1 MGLLDRSLVRAF
13 PTRSNLSFEELL
25 LSIMPADAF
34 AARVMLSLPLTPT
47 LLLLFSS
54 LEFLTLPALSILVFE
69 CC

>member
-1 MGLLDRSLVRAF
+1 
-13 PTRSNLSFEELL
+13 
-25 LSIMPADAF
+25 MPADAF

-47 LLLLFSS
+47 LLLLFNS